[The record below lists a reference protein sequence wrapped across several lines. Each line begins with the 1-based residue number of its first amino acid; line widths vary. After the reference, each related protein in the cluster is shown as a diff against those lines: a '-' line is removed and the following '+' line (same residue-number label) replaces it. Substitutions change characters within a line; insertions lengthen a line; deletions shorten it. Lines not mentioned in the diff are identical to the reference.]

1 LAAHRTDPAVIRRE
15 MKAAGYVLSDT
26 HDILEYQSFQVFRKS
41 PGE

>member
-1 LAAHRTDPAVIRRE
+1 

-26 HDILEYQSFQVFRKS
+26 HHILEYQSFQVFRKS